1 MNMQIQLQDQT
12 FKRLHQVSLEIGT
25 REENIIQRSIS
36 YYLDV
41 IQKQID
47 LAEELDV
54 WDTLSDE
61 ALLNFEAAL

>member
-12 FKRLHQVSLEIGT
+12 FKRLHRVSVEIGT
-25 REENIIQRSIS
+25 REEQIIQRAIS

-47 LAEELDV
+47 LVEEFEA
-54 WDTLSDE
+54 WDALSDE
-61 ALLNFEAAL
+61 ALVNFEAAL

>member
-25 REENIIQRSIS
+25 REENIIQRAIS